1 MHESGDAW
9 QKVKGRGCLGKEA
22 KSLKLSNYRMVPG
35 KVGTVVKAGEE
46 GWGPNNGIRFYRLYK
61 KIKDYGRKIFI
72 GRWYFYVTA
81 MNFHS

>member
-1 MHESGDAW
+1 
-9 QKVKGRGCLGKEA
+9 
-22 KSLKLSNYRMVPG
+22 MVPG

-72 GRWYFYVTA
+72 GR
-81 MNFHS
+81 